1 MPTVVNSFGHTI
13 FDNPGSFDY
22 TQTFAKIDLIQLCAC
37 TIPVERLKQLYQIIH
52 NENTSRRSAYNIC
65 GDLFLNIDIAQTRLL
80 IRIIKSV
87 LHNGNNNNDNNNNS
101 GMPVQQYTSSSSS
114 SGRGRS
120 RSNSLS
126 ESSSSD
132 TGRHNANAGLH
143 FQVTIVPFMKNNNR
157 DTVPGNAINEE
168 EFYTYCD
175 DDIII

>member
-1 MPTVVNSFGHTI
+1 MLVRF
-13 FDNPGSFDY
+13 
-22 TQTFAKIDLIQLCAC
+22 
-37 TIPVERLKQLYQIIH
+37 R
-52 NENTSRRSAYNIC
+52 
-65 GDLFLNIDIAQTRLL
+65 
-80 IRIIKSV
+80 
-87 LHNGNNNNDNNNNS
+87 
-101 GMPVQQYTSSSSS
+101 PVQQYTSSSSS